1 MLKRI
6 LALTLAGAMGMSMTI
21 PSVAADEKTIYMV
34 ANSHLDTVWSWDL
47 EETIGEL
54 IPRTFQENFELI
66 DKYPEYQFNFEG
78 AYRYQLLE
86 EYYPELFEKLK
97 KYIDSGNW
105 NVAGSALENG
115 DVNVPSPE
123 ALFRNILYG
132 NNYFEDNFGVR
143 SKDIFLPD
151 CFGFGFALPSI
162 ISHSNLLGFS
172 TQKLSWGV
180 ALPGN
185 LPFDL
190 GLWKGPDGKSI
201 IANIN
206 YNSYVSTF
214 GEIRTNSDLLNRLQ
228 RSPINKIAA
237 LYGTGGDKGGG
248 VPESTIKVI
257 ANEMSKNSSN
267 QTKVYFASTDDLFKG
282 LAPEDINKLTTY
294 EGELLMTA
302 HGTGSYTSRAISK
315 RWNRK
320 GELLGDAA
328 ERANVAAFWLGS
340 TQYPTKKFEEIWTR
354 IIAHQFHDDITGT
367 SNTTTYY
374 RSFNDYMTA
383 IKQFAAEYE
392 NGVAGV
398 AALMDTTVSQGVPVV
413 VNNPVAAD
421 RVDVVEADVK
431 INSSL
436 PYVRVFDNEG
446 NEVPSQVLAHVG
458 DVYKI
463 AFLADVK
470 SLGYR
475 TYNVRASNIPCQ
487 VKTDTSV
494 GNKMLT
500 NSKYRVTID
509 NNGDISSI
517 YDKELGKEL
526 LSQPIR
532 LGLFDQTYAYWAAWE
547 LNINDYAFKRPQ
559 NYVSSTPEI
568 SIVENGPARV
578 AMKIVRTYGDS
589 TFTQIVKLGAGSS
602 VVRVDNVVDWHQKST
617 LLKAEF
623 NLAASNPTA
632 TYDLG
637 LGVIQRGNNTSYKA
651 EVPHQKWADLTDKS
665 GNFGVSII
673 NDSKYG
679 TDKYNDNTL
688 RLTLIHTPHNDYTH
702 DSDTFGSEGEY
713 FSAGQRVQD
722 FGENRFS
729 FGIYGHAG
737 SFSDSDIQIEAEAF
751 NQPMNAFQTV
761 PHSGPL
767 GANYSFGSVDN
778 DKVLVRAIKKAE
790 RTNEV
795 IIRVNE
801 GSGQEQKGVK
811 IRLGNGIKSAREVY
825 ASEEEIGPANVVNGN
840 LVFDIGAFGVK
851 SFAVTLEDSNIQSN
865 QVKSVAVDLPY
876 NIDAYSGNQNRK
888 DGGLNLVGD
897 CYPAELLPDTI
908 VSGGISYRLGSKN
921 DGQKNAVA
929 CDGQTIPLPSGYST
943 LKILA
948 ASLNG
953 DRDAVFSVDGKDI
966 TLNIADFSENI
977 ATWDL
982 PYLGVTGYVKE
993 QTPAIVATHR
1003 HTNGRDN
1010 IAATTYMFSYSID
1023 ITGAKSISL
1032 PKDKNIVIF
1041 AATAVDDKNTK
1052 LEAISPMYD
1061 RRERSTEN
1069 KDFSFKTGFEDSD
1082 TQVRTNYTTNYNGT
1096 SDYKCE
1102 VTTERVKSGSK
1113 ALKISGKDNSS
1124 GTSFVYF
1131 TLYEEP
1137 IIIKPGTI
1145 LSYSFYAQNELG
1157 RYIAVDMEFGTGAP
1171 LRDRR
1176 YILDDSGI
1184 QIHPA
1189 RGRGKVGEWVTVTVD
1204 LYKYLP
1210 GENITKL
1217 MVAYDH
1223 PGDTGEFTAYIDD
1236 LFIGVKEDYLSTLIK
1251 KAGQITRG
1259 NYSTNSLL
1267 SLDNAVN
1274 LARAVLDSDYS
1285 AAEKNAATAE
1295 LENALKGLVKHH
1307 GAYDNIPAWEF
1318 NDKKSGTIVIDTDSS
1333 GNPTNIGGVSPGSWA
1348 VYKGIEFGLRGSD
1361 SISVYYSGWNTGDDP
1376 VIEVRLGDYKGELI
1390 GTINIPQTSTQQGS
1404 ADWSKYTLA
1413 SAKLTKVITG
1423 EQDIC
1428 LVFIGGGSHVCN
1440 LAYFVFQNAPPK
1452 AALTQL
1458 YNFAKQVDRSR
1469 LPQSKLEQFD
1479 NAVEVAKI
1487 ILDKPDATQAEIDT
1501 AYLQLKEALDAINDG
1516 IMIGDINQDGQITVV
1531 DIIYLRNLIMERM
1544 ELTPLLF
1551 ELSDVNGDGRLT
1563 ITDIVGLRNI
1573 IMNRI

>member
-1 MLKRI
+1 MIKRI
-6 LALTLAGAMGMSMTI
+6 IALVLSGAVGLSAV
-21 PSVAADEKTIYMV
+21 SVAAADEKIIYMV

-47 EETIGEL
+47 EETISDL
-54 IPRTFQENFELI
+54 IPRTFQENFDLI
-66 DKYPEYQFNFEG
+66 DKYPDYQFNFEG

-86 EYYPELFEKLK
+86 EYYPGLFEKLK

-115 DVNVPSPE
+115 DANIPSPE

-162 ISHSNLLGFS
+162 IAHSNLLGFS

-180 ALPGN
+180 ALPGG

-190 GLWKGPDGKSI
+190 GLWKGPDGSSI
-201 IANIN
+201 LANIN

-214 GEIRTNSDLLNRLQ
+214 GEIRTNNDLLNRLQ

-237 LYGTGGDKGGG
+237 LYGTSGDKGGG
-248 VPESTIKVI
+248 VPEGTIKVI
-257 ANEMSKNSSN
+257 ADELSKNNSS
-267 QTKVYFASTDDLFKG
+267 QTKVYFASTDDLFKN
-282 LAPEDINKLTTY
+282 LTAEDISKLPTY
-294 EGELLMTA
+294 EGELLMKA
-302 HGTGSYTSRAISK
+302 HGTGCYTSRAISK

-328 ERANVAAFWLGS
+328 ERANVAAYWLGNTEYS
-340 TQYPTKKFEEIWTR
+340 IKKFEEIWTR
-354 IIAHQFHDDITGT
+354 IIVHQFHDDLTGT

-374 RSFNDYMTA
+374 RSYNDYMTA

-421 RVDVVEADVK
+421 RCDVVEADVK
-431 INSSL
+431 LKSGL

-463 AFLADVK
+463 AFVADVK

-475 TYNVRASNIPCQ
+475 TYNVRPSNMPCQ
-487 VKTDTSV
+487 VKTDTSIV
-494 GNKMLT
+494 NNRLSNG
-500 NSKYRVTID
+500 KYRVTID
-509 NNGDISSI
+509 DNGDISSI
-517 YDKELGKEL
+517 YDKEISKEL

-532 LGLFDQTYAYWAAWE
+532 LGLFNQTYAYWAAWE
-547 LNINDYAFKRPQ
+547 LNISDYAFKRPDR
-559 NYVSSTPEI
+559 YVSSTPKI

-578 AMKIVRTYGDS
+578 ALKIERAHGDS

-602 VVRVDNVVDWHQKST
+602 VVRVDNIVDWHEKST

-623 NLAASNPTA
+623 NLTASNPTA

-637 LGVIQRGNNTSYKA
+637 LGVIQRGNNTDYKA
-651 EVPHQKWADLTDKS
+651 EVPVQKWADLTDKS
-665 GNFGVSII
+665 GSFGVSIL
-673 NDSKYG
+673 NDCKYG
-679 TDKYNDNTL
+679 MDKYNDTTL
-688 RLTLIHTPHNDYTH
+688 RLTLIHTPYNDYTH
-702 DSDTFGSEGEY
+702 DSDISGAEGEY

-737 SFSDSDIQIEAEAF
+737 SFSDSDVQIEAEAF

-761 PHSGPL
+761 PHSGAL
-767 GANYSFGSVDN
+767 GSDYSFGSVDN

-790 RTNEV
+790 RTNEI

-811 IRLGNGIKSAREVY
+811 IKLGNGIKTAREVY

-840 LVFDIGAFGVK
+840 LVFDIGAYGVK
-851 SFAVTLEDSNIQSN
+851 TFAVTLEDSKIQAKP
-865 QVKSVAVDLPY
+865 VKSEAVVLPY
-876 NIDAYSGNQNRK
+876 NIDAYSSNQNRK
-888 DGGLNLVGD
+888 DGGMNLVKD
-897 CYPAELLPDTI
+897 CYPVELLPDTI
-908 VSGGISYRLGSKN
+908 VSGGISYKLGNKK
-921 DGQKNAVA
+921 DGQNNAVA
-929 CDGQTIPLPSGYST
+929 CDGQTIVLPSGYGT

-953 DRDAVFSVDGKDI
+953 DRDTVFSVGGKTI

-977 ATWDL
+977 AIWDL

-993 QTPAIVATHR
+993 QTPAFVATHR
-1003 HTNGRDN
+1003 HTNDRDN

-1023 ITGAKSISL
+1023 IAGANSITL

-1041 AATAVDDKNTK
+1041 AATAVEDENTR

-1061 RRERSTEN
+1061 QRERSEET

-1096 SDYKCE
+1096 SEYKCE
-1102 VTTERVKSGSK
+1102 ITTERAKSGSK
-1113 ALKISGKDNSS
+1113 SLKISGKDNSS

-1131 TLYEEP
+1131 TLSEEP

-1145 LSYSFYAQNELG
+1145 LSYSFYAANELG

-1171 LRDRR
+1171 LRDRK
-1176 YILDDSGI
+1176 YVLDNNGI

-1223 PGDTGEFTAYIDD
+1223 PADTGDFTAYIDD
-1236 LFIGVKEDYLSTLIK
+1236 LFIGVKEDYLSTLVK
-1251 KAGQITRG
+1251 RAEQIARDD
-1259 NYSTNSLL
+1259 YSPNSLKA
-1267 SLDNAVN
+1267 LDDAVN
-1274 LARAVLDSDYS
+1274 LAKTVLNSDYS
-1285 AAEKNAATAE
+1285 AAEKSAATTE
-1295 LENALKGLVKHH
+1295 LETALENLVKYR

-1318 NDKKSGTIVIDTDSS
+1318 NDKKSGAIVVDTDSS

-1348 VYKGIEFGLRGSD
+1348 VYKGIDFGLRGAD
-1361 SISVYYSGWNTGDDP
+1361 SISVYYSGWNTGTDP
-1376 VIEVRLGDYKGELI
+1376 VIEVRLRDYKGELI
-1390 GTINIPQTSTQQGS
+1390 GTINIPQTSTQQGY

-1413 SAKLTKVITG
+1413 TAKLSKVITG

-1440 LAYFVFQNAPPK
+1440 LAYFVFENAPPK

-1458 YNFAKQVDRSR
+1458 YNTAKQVDRSSV
-1469 LPQSKLEQFD
+1469 PQNKLEQ
-1479 NAVEVAKI
+1479 
-1487 ILDKPDATQAEIDT
+1487 LDDAIELAEKVLKKPDAAQAEIDS
-1501 AYLQLKEALDAINDG
+1501 AYLQLQEALNSIDEEIL
-1516 IMIGDINQDGQITVV
+1516 IGDINQDGQITVA
-1531 DIIYLRNLIMERM
+1531 DIIYLRNLIMGRAA
-1544 ELTPLLF
+1544 LTPLLL
-1551 ELSDVNGDGRLT
+1551 ELADINGDGQLT
-1563 ITDIVGLRNI
+1563 VTDVVGLRNI
-1573 IMNRI
+1573 IMNR